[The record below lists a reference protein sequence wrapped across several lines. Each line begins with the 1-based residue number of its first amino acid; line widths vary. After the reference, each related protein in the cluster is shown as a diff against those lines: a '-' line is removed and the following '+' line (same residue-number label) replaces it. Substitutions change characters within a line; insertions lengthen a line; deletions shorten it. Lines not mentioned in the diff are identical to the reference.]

1 MEAAAAVVVGGG
13 GGSSGVMSWQ
23 CLLTTLTAA

>member
-1 MEAAAAVVVGGG
+1 MEVAAAVIISGGG
-13 GGSSGVMSWQ
+13 GSGVMSWQ

>member
-1 MEAAAAVVVGGG
+1 MEVVAVVVVGGG
-13 GGSSGVMSWQ
+13 GGSGVMSWQ